1 MEQRPAKIQQGERLT
16 WTGQWKVG
24 YSRDIQEEVGYS
36 RDINQCSLAG
46 YSLEVVVTLTKL
58 QKN

>member
-24 YSRDIQEEVGYS
+24 YSRDI
-36 RDINQCSLAG
+36 NQCSSAA

-58 QKN
+58 

>member
-1 MEQRPAKIQQGERLT
+1 MEQRPANIQQGERLT

-36 RDINQCSLAG
+36 RDINQCNSAA
-46 YSLEVVVTLTKL
+46 YSLEMVVTLTKL
-58 QKN
+58 